1 MRLILL
7 LVVVLIAGLIVVRQ
21 LGGGGRSNTEGATA
35 VERTSAPQVPT
46 KARDVKQFESQ
57 MNDFVMDNAA
67 KRNKEIDEA
76 TGQ

>member
-21 LGGGGRSNTEGATA
+21 LGESNSSKTEGATA
-35 VERTSAPQVPT
+35 VESTNAPQVPT
-46 KARDVKQFESQ
+46 NVRDVKQFDTQ

-67 KRNKEIDEA
+67 RRNREIEEA

>member
-21 LGGGGRSNTEGATA
+21 LGESNSSKTEGATA
-35 VERTSAPQVPT
+35 VESTNAPQVPT
-46 KARDVKQFESQ
+46 NVRDVKQFDTQ

-67 KRNKEIDEA
+67 RRNWEIEEA

>member
-7 LVVVLIAGLIVVRQ
+7 LIAVLIAGLIVVRQ
-21 LGGGGRSNTEGATA
+21 LGDSNSPKMEGATA
-35 VERTSAPQVPT
+35 VESTNAPQVPT
-46 KARDVKQFESQ
+46 NVRDVKQFESQ

-67 KRNKEIDEA
+67 KRNREIDEA

>member
-21 LGGGGRSNTEGATA
+21 LGESNSSKTEGATA
-35 VERTSAPQVPT
+35 VESTNAPQVPT
-46 KARDVKQFESQ
+46 NVRDVKQFDTQ

-67 KRNKEIDEA
+67 KRNREIEEA